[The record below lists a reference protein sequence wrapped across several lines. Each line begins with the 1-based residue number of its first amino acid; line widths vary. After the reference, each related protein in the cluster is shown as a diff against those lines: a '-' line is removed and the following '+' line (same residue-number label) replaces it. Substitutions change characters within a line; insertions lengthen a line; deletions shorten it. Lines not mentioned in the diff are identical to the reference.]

1 MGEGD
6 FLWHQLQFETS
17 GWALQHIE
25 HLNNVLA
32 YKLTY

>member
-1 MGEGD
+1 MASVVV
-6 FLWHQLQFETS
+6 WNS
-17 GWALQHIE
+17 GWALQHIG